1 MCGSTAGLY
10 RLTVGNALTA
20 KRGWALALATAVVIL
35 DRLTKWYIQHSLSA
49 FDHIPVVPD
58 LLRIVHVEN
67 PGAAFGFL
75 AEGNPA
81 LRGLILIGVSF
92 LVMCLVL
99 AALWMR
105 NVTDEASIN
114 FLALGS
120 ILGGAGGNLYDRI
133 VHGTVTDFIEVFHGT
148 WSFPAFN
155 VADSAI
161 TVGAACLLLNTL
173 LRPSHDDQKETLK
186 ALR

>member
-1 MCGSTAGLY
+1 MCGRTAGLY
-10 RLTVGNALTA
+10 RLIVATSLTA
-20 KRGWALALATAVVIL
+20 KRGWALALAAAVVLL
-35 DRLTKWYIQHSLSA
+35 DRLTKWYIQHSLSP
-49 FDHIPVVPD
+49 FDHIPVFPD

-161 TVGAACLLLNTL
+161 TVGAACLLLNTV

>member
-1 MCGSTAGLY
+1 VCGSTAGFY
-10 RLTVGNALTA
+10 RLTVTTALTA

-49 FDHIPVVPD
+49 FDHIPVLPD

-75 AEGNPA
+75 AEGNPT

-92 LVMCLVL
+92 LVMCLVV

-105 NVTDEASIN
+105 NVTDESSIN

-133 VHGTVTDFIEVFHGT
+133 VHGTVTDFIEVFHGA

-173 LRPSHDDQKETLK
+173 LRPSHDDRKETLK

>member
-1 MCGSTAGLY
+1 VAS
-10 RLTVGNALTA
+10 ALTT
-20 KRGWALALATAVVIL
+20 KRLWALGLSVAIVCL
-35 DRLTKWYIQHSLSA
+35 DRLTKLYIQHALSP
-49 FDHIPVVPD
+49 FENVPVIPD

-75 AEGNPA
+75 ADGNPA
-81 LRGLILIGVSF
+81 LRALILIGVSF
-92 LVMCLVL
+92 FVMCLVV

-105 NVTDEASIN
+105 SVTDESLVN
-114 FLALGS
+114 FLALGA

-133 VHGTVTDFIEVFHGT
+133 VHGTVTDFIEVFHGS

-161 TVGAACLLLNTL
+161 TVGAVFLVLSTL
-173 LRPSHDDQKETLK
+173 FRPNQPNRKETLN
-186 ALR
+186 AWR

>member
-1 MCGSTAGLY
+1 MCRGSARLY
-10 RLTVGNALTA
+10 RLIVANALTA
-20 KRGWALALATAVVIL
+20 RRGWALALALAVVLL
-35 DRLTKWYIQHSLSA
+35 DRLTKWYIQHSLSP
-49 FDHIPVVPD
+49 FDQIPVLPD

-105 NVTDEASIN
+105 NVTEEALIN
-114 FLALGS
+114 FLALGL

-161 TVGAACLLLNTL
+161 TMGAACLLLNTL
-173 LRPSHDDQKETLK
+173 VRPSQSNRNETLK